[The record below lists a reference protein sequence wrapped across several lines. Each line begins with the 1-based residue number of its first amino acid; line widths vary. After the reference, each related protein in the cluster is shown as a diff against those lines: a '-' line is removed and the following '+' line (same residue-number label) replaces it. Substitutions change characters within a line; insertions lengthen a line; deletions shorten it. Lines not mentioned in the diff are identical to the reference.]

1 VEKILLFNKF
11 FGDCRYMHY
20 FAKIQPRVG
29 HGLDAS
35 MDWIGLDW
43 IGLDRIGSNVGQSWM
58 DWIGL
63 DCGE

>member
-1 VEKILLFNKF
+1 MLSAQHCAAFDRVT
-11 FGDCRYMHY
+11 
-20 FAKIQPRVG
+20 RVG

-43 IGLDRIGSNVGQSWM
+43 IGLDWIGSNVGKTWM

-63 DCGE
+63 DCGEWMM